1 MQISSTRHDTCQNIS
16 FFIVKKIISL
26 YILNTQPQ
34 NPGPATAA
42 KEGVHPAD
50 GTGEIYIHSG
60 SIVGTALSPGVS

>member
-1 MQISSTRHDTCQNIS
+1 
-16 FFIVKKIISL
+16 VKKIISL

-50 GTGEIYIHSG
+50 GTGEIYILEAS
-60 SIVGTALSPGVS
+60 SALHFHKEFLPEARREIFKKKWLEGKP